1 MRNNRGRPMSIYDIP
16 LIVKQALPMAAT
28 MSNIRSG
35 FKVSGI
41 WPYNP
46 DIFTDEEF
54 LPSYITDRPQ
64 FKVLPLHNYK
74 TFKQFNHV
82 IIMYHQNK

>member
-1 MRNNRGRPMSIYDIP
+1 
-16 LIVKQALPMAAT
+16 MAAN
-28 MSNIRSG
+28 MSNIQSG

-54 LPSYITDRPQ
+54 LPSYITHRPQ
-64 FKVLPLHNYK
+64 ETNNLNTITSDETNQNNINELPIQSPSTSQL
-74 TFKQFNHV
+74 Q
-82 IIMYHQNK
+82 IIQTPQPW